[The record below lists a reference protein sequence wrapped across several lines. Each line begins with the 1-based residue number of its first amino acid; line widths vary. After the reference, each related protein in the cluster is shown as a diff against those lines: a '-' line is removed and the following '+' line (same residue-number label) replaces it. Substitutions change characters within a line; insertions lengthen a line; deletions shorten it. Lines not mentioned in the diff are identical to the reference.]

1 MFEEKI
7 STIETDPHWLL
18 EVSILQVRLRI
29 QPIWWDMMW
38 DLHQWF
44 FKEQSGCAVFMYRTR
59 SGLDS
64 RLWLEEDGK
73 NLEQK
78 GRDRPEFSLLISA
91 SKNPG

>member
-1 MFEEKI
+1 MK
-7 STIETDPHWLL
+7 
-18 EVSILQVRLRI
+18 RLRWNFRGNRI
-29 QPIWWDMMW
+29 IFLDGLLVDMMW

-44 FKEQSGCAVFMYRTR
+44 FKEQSGRAVFMFRTR

-64 RLWLEEDGK
+64 RLWLEEDDK

-78 GRDRPEFSLLISA
+78 GRDRTEFSLLISA